1 MGPPTGEQAK
11 ATPPEAVVATGPPH
25 ADPAS
30 QAERESCAGDGS
42 GPGCPAGGSGLARH
56 PVGLE
61 GSTPHSLR
69 LVPSEKQAQKS
80 GDLPVLLSPGAMAEE
95 VVLAGGCGLWVS
107 VLLATWSGHRA
118 AVCSASRRRHAH
130 FIDEEAEA
138 GETREPLRPPSQEGA
153 ESKPEHQPP
162 RPELVLHLVPQAW
175 SKSPG
180 LGALPSRP

>member
-1 MGPPTGEQAK
+1 MPGTGAAPGAPLEA
-11 ATPPEAVVATGPPH
+11 AGWRGTPWDWRGARRTL
-25 ADPAS
+25 
-30 QAERESCAGDGS
+30 S
-42 GPGCPAGGSGLARH
+42 G
-56 PVGLE
+56 
-61 GSTPHSLR
+61 

-153 ESKPEHQPP
+153 ESRPEHQPP

-175 SKSPG
+175 SKSPSA
-180 LGALPSRP
+180 GALPSHP